1 MMINACICEL
11 YEKDNELIVFLN
23 DAILNRFV
31 FLSSLGNQ
39 LTTLCLFKQMNI

>member
-1 MMINACICEL
+1 MMINVGICEL

-23 DAILNRFV
+23 DAVLDLCG

-39 LTTLCLFKQMNI
+39 LTTLC